1 MTEEQKST
9 VEVLLANRL
18 YAYSLLYKALAREPD
33 AELLNLLAAESAGEA
48 FALLGEG
55 EDTLSRVPAFFAQLR
70 EELDDDFVSEAR
82 SEFTRLFIGP
92 IKLVAPAWESM
103 YVGKESMLFSEST
116 LAVRRFYQRYG
127 LQPEGYPRD
136 ALHESVDH
144 ERPHDLDGREPE
156 RLEQPDFGRLLHRED
171 KQRVHHAEHR
181 HDRDEHEQ
189 QGHHVLLHGQGVEYP
204 AVRLLPR
211 DDAPVRSDVPDCP
224 RHLFEGR
231 VVRRGGGLHVD
242 RVNPAL

>member
-127 LQPEGYPRD
+127 LQPEGYPRVAD
-136 ALHESVDH
+136 DSLALELAFMDKLA
-144 ERPHDLDGREPE
+144 ERAYNAFEQDQREELLTALNGSRDFLTEHMLVWIPKFLE
-156 RLEQPDFGRLLHRED
+156 RMKDSP
-171 KQRVHHAEHR
+171 
-181 HDRDEHEQ
+181 
-189 QGHHVLLHGQGVEYP
+189 
-204 AVRLLPR
+204 
-211 DDAPVRSDVPDCP
+211 SDVLYPQLCLILDAFL
-224 RHLFEGR
+224 RADKDVLTELLGI
-231 VVRRGGGLHVD
+231 V
-242 RVNPAL
+242 